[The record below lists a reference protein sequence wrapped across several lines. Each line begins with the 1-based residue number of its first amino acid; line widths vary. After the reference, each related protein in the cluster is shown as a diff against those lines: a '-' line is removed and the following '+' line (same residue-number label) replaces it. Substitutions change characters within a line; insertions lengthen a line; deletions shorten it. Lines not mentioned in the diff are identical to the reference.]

1 MLLKP
6 TEAPQVHIE
15 LLPDTAKAV
24 DVLVDNDT
32 FGITMWATA
41 PPMPAVSGQD
51 LDAFQESNCYDCQ
64 WHTETISVDVDG
76 LETYCQDES
85 VYLIGQAEASSPCP
99 CYSDGIYEV
108 SWPCVAGHD
117 EPGGQE
123 DADELNAEWLRYTYY
138 PLNPY
143 FEISL
148 QGCDYDD
155 ANDSLIVAEE
165 TYQAI
170 NTYSSGDVC
179 WGNNDTP
186 TSLLGAYQ
194 TYTSAPANEDLCSFD
209 THEDNVHDAENDDCT
224 ILYPDAFIPDKTRPA
239 AFICAAAQKNVSA
252 YLLLATSGVAVN
264 KTVAY
269 TGVYLHRNV
278 AIDADT
284 VINVWATDV
293 LPIGKRLLFAETGDK
308 DFDNAIY
315 IGQVDSNFNLQP
327 CESIQQQLSEPVALA
342 NS

>member
-15 LLPDTAKAV
+15 LLPDTAIAV
-24 DVLVDNDT
+24 DVHADNDT
-32 FGITMWATA
+32 FGITMWASA
-41 PPMPAVSGQD
+41 PPMPAVSGEN
-51 LDAFQESNCYDCQ
+51 LENFQENTCYDCQ
-64 WHTETISVDVDG
+64 YHCETISVDVDG
-76 LETYCQDES
+76 VEAYYGDDP
-85 VYLIGQAEASSPCP
+85 VYLIGTAEANSPCS
-99 CYSDGIYEV
+99 CYQEGINDV

-117 EPGGQE
+117 EPDGE
-123 DADELNAEWLRYTYY
+123 AEADDLNTKWLKYTYY
-138 PLNPY
+138 PLDPY
-143 FEISL
+143 FEIAL
-148 QGCDYDD
+148 QGHSWDNNGCLLV
-155 ANDSLIVAEE
+155 SEE

-170 NTYSSGDVC
+170 NTYNSGDVC

-186 TSLLGAYQ
+186 NSLLGAYQ
-194 TYTSAPANEDLCSFD
+194 TYTSAPANEDLCSFS
-209 THEDNVHDAENDDCT
+209 THEDNAYDAENDDC
-224 ILYPDAFIPDKTRPA
+224 IVSLPNAFIPDNTRPA
-239 AFICAAAQKNVSA
+239 AIICASAQQSTSA
-252 YLLLATSGVAVN
+252 YLLLATSGVAVD

-293 LPIGKRLLFAETGDK
+293 LPIGKRLLFAQTDSK